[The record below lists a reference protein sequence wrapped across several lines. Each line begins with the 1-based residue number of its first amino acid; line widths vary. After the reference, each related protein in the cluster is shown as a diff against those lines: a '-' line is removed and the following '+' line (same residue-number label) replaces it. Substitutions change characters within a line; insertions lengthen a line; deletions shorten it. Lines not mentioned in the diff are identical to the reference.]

1 MADCE
6 LTHLARMSIDVDREA
21 VQHGEYER
29 ALARLGAEV
38 VRVPAAPAHADAVFV
53 EDTAVVVQEMAI
65 IARPGAASRR
75 GETSAVAEVLRG
87 FRPLAF
93 IEGPG
98 TLDGGDVLRLG
109 TVLYVGLSGRTNM
122 AGAAQLRAHL
132 APFGYEVRTAV
143 PTGCLHLKTAVTAI
157 GDDAVVLNAAWIDPA
172 TFAHCEV
179 VQVDPREPFAANAVR
194 VHDALLV
201 AEAFPRTRER
211 LEARGARVEAV
222 DASEL
227 AKAEGAVT
235 CCSILLEA

>member
-6 LTHLARMSIDVDREA
+6 LTHLSRVPIDVDRAA

-38 VRVPAAPAHADAVFV
+38 VPVPAAPAHADSVFV
-53 EDTAVVVQEMAI
+53 EDTAVVVREIAV

-87 FRPLAF
+87 FRPLAL
-93 IEGPG
+93 IDAPG

-109 TVLYVGLSGRTNM
+109 RVLYVGLSGRTNM
-122 AGAAQLRAHL
+122 EGAAQLRGHL
-132 APFGYEVRTAV
+132 APFGYEVRTVA

-172 TFAHCEV
+172 TFAHYQV
-179 VQVDPREPFAANAVR
+179 VQVDPREPFAANVVR
-194 VHDALLV
+194 VHDALLM
-201 AEAFPRTRER
+201 ADAFPRTRER
-211 LEARGARVEAV
+211 LEARGARVAVV